1 MLKPTRMTRV
11 MIAGTK
17 DIMEPTLSELHKL
30 NVFHITDYLEENA
43 DFKMGKPFKSASRDS
58 EHLLSLRTI
67 ASQLGVV
74 GKESSRK
81 HSAKELPLKIDENIT
96 KLQKDVAVRFDELRS
111 IEFKIKEKED
121 LISSVRPFLGLP
133 LSLDSYHGYDTVKV
147 FTGYIGIYL
156 EPKISGITKNFELF
170 TGDFEKRP
178 IFALFIPRAFAEE
191 VQKIFQEERTYVEI
205 KVPILMGNPPVILD
219 GLNKEVSVLK
229 ERIASV
235 DSELATIKA
244 EYSEFI
250 TAADEYLSIETQKAE
265 APLRFA
271 TSPNA
276 FIIDGW
282 VPSNKYDDLESN
294 LLEGTRGL
302 AFITK
307 LTEEVKDEDI
317 PVELE
322 NPGPAKPFELLINT
336 FATPKYREI
345 DPSFVIFITF
355 PLFYGIMLGDV
366 GYGIIVAALAYFIK
380 NKFKTGAL
388 NSLGMILLLSGV
400 LSVLFGIIYGEFFGF
415 PIFNMEVHNEIEHG
429 ILGIAGPAIAGVHLP
444 VHRFGEVQKLLVLA
458 FTIGILHIFTGLV
471 IGFRNVSVAH
481 DIKHAVYA
489 KGSWMMILIGGVA
502 VIAKLMPAVMN
513 NLPIPSG
520 DPVFSVGMVLVI
532 IGIVLLIK
540 GEGFISILEIPT
552 ILSNV
557 LSYSRI
563 LAIGLSSAGIALVVN
578 RLSLDLFIRPDGVLM
593 GGGVVLAIVGV
604 VILFIGH
611 IINLLLGI
619 LGPGLHSLRLQ
630 YVEFFTKFYEGGGKK
645 YIPFGYNRKYTEE

>member
-30 NVFHITDYLEENA
+30 NVLHITDHLEENA
-43 DFKMGKPFKSASRDS
+43 DFKIGKPFKSASRHS
-58 EHLLSLRTI
+58 EHLISLRTI
-67 ASQLGVV
+67 ASQLGVA
-74 GKESSRK
+74 GKESPRK
-81 HSAKELPLKIDENIT
+81 HSSKELPLEIDEKIT
-96 KLQKDVAVRFDELRS
+96 KLQKDVAAKFDELRS
-111 IEFKIKEKED
+111 IESKIKEKED
-121 LISSVRPFLGLP
+121 LISAVRPFLGLP

-147 FTGYIGIYL
+147 FTGYIGIDL

-205 KVPILMGNPPVILD
+205 KVPVLKGNPPVILEE
-219 GLNKEVSVLK
+219 LNKEVSVLK
-229 ERIASV
+229 GRMASI

-271 TSPNA
+271 TSTNA

-282 VPSNKYDDLESN
+282 VPSNKYEDLESN

-322 NPGPAKPFELLINT
+322 NPGPAKPFELLIDT

-345 DPSFVIFITF
+345 DPASVIFITF

-366 GYGIIVAALAYFIK
+366 GYGIIVAALAHYIR

-388 NSLGMILLLSGV
+388 NSLGMILLYSGI
-400 LSVLFGIIYGEFFGF
+400 LSVLFGIIFGEFFGF
-415 PIFNMEVHNEIEHG
+415 PIFNMEVHNHIEHG
-429 ILGIAGPAIAGVHLP
+429 ILGIAGPTIAGIHFP
-444 VHRFGEVQKLLVLA
+444 VHRLGEVQPLLILTFV
-458 FTIGILHIFTGLV
+458 IGIFHILTGLV

-502 VIAKLMPAVMN
+502 FIAKLMPAVMN
-513 NLPIPSG
+513 KLPLPTG
-520 DPVFSVGMVLVI
+520 DPIFSGGMVLAV

-578 RLSLDLFIRPDGVLM
+578 TLSMDLFIKPEGVLM

-611 IINLLLGI
+611 LINLLLGI

-645 YIPFGYNRKYTEE
+645 YVPFGYNRKYTEE

>member
-30 NVFHITDYLEENA
+30 NVLHITDHLEENA
-43 DFKMGKPFKSASRDS
+43 DFKIGKPFKSASIHS
-58 EHLLSLRTI
+58 EHLISLRTI
-67 ASQLGVV
+67 ASQLGVA
-74 GKESSRK
+74 GKDSARK
-81 HSAKELPLKIDENIT
+81 HSSKELPLEIDEKIT
-96 KLQKDVAVRFDELRS
+96 KLQKDVAAKFDELRS
-111 IEFKIKEKED
+111 IESKIKEKED
-121 LISSVRPFLGLP
+121 LISAVRPFLGLP

-147 FTGYIGIYL
+147 FTGYIGIDL

-178 IFALFIPRAFAEE
+178 IFALFIPRAFTEE

-205 KVPILMGNPPVILD
+205 KVPVLKGNPPVILEE
-219 GLNKEVSVLK
+219 LNKDVSVLK
-229 ERIASV
+229 DRMASI

-307 LTEEVKDEDI
+307 LTEEVKEEDI

-345 DPSFVIFITF
+345 DPASVIFITF

-366 GYGIIVAALAYFIK
+366 GYGIIVAAMAYYIT

-400 LSVLFGIIYGEFFGF
+400 LSVLFGIIFGEFFGF
-415 PIFNMEVHNEIEHG
+415 PIFNMEVHNHIEHG
-429 ILGIAGPAIAGVHLP
+429 ILGIAGPTIAGIHFP
-444 VHRFGEVQKLLVLA
+444 VHRLGEVQPLLIMTFV
-458 FTIGILHIFTGLV
+458 IGIFHILTGLV

-481 DIKHAVYA
+481 DLKHAIYA

-502 VIAKLMPAVMN
+502 FIAKLMPAVMN
-513 NLPIPSG
+513 KLPLPTG
-520 DPVFSVGMVLVI
+520 DPIFSGGMVLAV

-578 RLSLDLFIRPDGVLM
+578 TLSMDLFIKPEGVLM

-611 IINLLLGI
+611 LINLLLGI

-645 YIPFGYNRKYTEE
+645 YVPFGYNRKYTEE

>member
-30 NVFHITDYLEENA
+30 NVLHITDHLEENA
-43 DFKMGKPFKSASRDS
+43 DFKIGKPFKSASLHS
-58 EHLLSLRTI
+58 EHLISLRTI
-67 ASQLGVV
+67 ASQLGVA
-74 GKESSRK
+74 GKDSPRK
-81 HSAKELPLKIDENIT
+81 QSAKGLPLEIDEKIT
-96 KLQKDVAVRFDELRS
+96 KLQKEVASKFDELRS
-111 IEFKIKEKED
+111 IESRIKEKED
-121 LISSVRPFLGLP
+121 LISAVRPFLGLP

-147 FTGYIGIYL
+147 FTGYIGIDL

-191 VQKIFQEERTYVEI
+191 VQKLFQEERTYVEI
-205 KVPILMGNPPVILD
+205 KVPVLKGNPPVILEE
-219 GLNKEVSVLK
+219 LNKEVSVLK
-229 ERIASV
+229 GRIASL
-235 DSELATIKA
+235 DSELASIKA

-294 LLEGTRGL
+294 LLDGTRGL

-322 NPGPAKPFELLINT
+322 NPGPAKPFELLIDT

-345 DPSFVIFITF
+345 DPASVIFITF

-366 GYGIIVAALAYFIK
+366 GYGIIVAALAHYIR

-400 LSVLFGIIYGEFFGF
+400 LSVLFGIIFGEFFGF
-415 PIFNMEVHNEIEHG
+415 PIFNMEVHNHIEHG
-429 ILGIAGPAIAGVHLP
+429 ILGIAGPTIAGIHFP
-444 VHRFGEVQKLLVLA
+444 VHRLGEVQPLLIMTFV
-458 FTIGILHIFTGLV
+458 IGIFHILTGLV

-481 DIKHAVYA
+481 DLKHAVYA

-502 VIAKLMPAVMN
+502 FIAKLMPAVMN
-513 NLPIPSG
+513 KLPLPTG
-520 DPVFSVGMVLVI
+520 DPIFSGGMVLAV

-578 RLSLDLFIRPDGVLM
+578 TLSMDLFIKPEGVLM

-611 IINLLLGI
+611 LINLLLGI

-645 YIPFGYNRKYTEE
+645 YVPFGYNRKYTEE

>member
-17 DIMEPTLSELHKL
+17 DIMEPTLSQLHKL
-30 NVFHITDYLEENA
+30 NVLHITDYLEENA
-43 DFKMGKPFKSASRDS
+43 DFKIGKPFKSASRHS

-74 GKESSRK
+74 GKELPRK
-81 HSAKELPLKIDENIT
+81 HSAKELPLKIDEKIT
-96 KLQKDVAVRFDELRS
+96 KLQKDVAVRFDELRG

-121 LISSVRPFLGLP
+121 IISSVRPFLGLP

-147 FTGYIGIYL
+147 FTGYIGIDL
-156 EPKISGITKNFELF
+156 EQKISGITKNFELF
-170 TGDFEKRP
+170 IGDFEKRP
-178 IFALFIPRAFAEE
+178 IFALFIPLTFAEE

-205 KVPILMGNPPVILD
+205 KVPVLKGNPPVILD
-219 GLNKEVSVLK
+219 ELNKEVSVLK
-229 ERIASV
+229 DRMASV

-271 TSPNA
+271 TSANA

-282 VPSNKYDDLESN
+282 VPSNKYVDLESN
-294 LLEGTRGL
+294 LKNVTGGK

-317 PVELE
+317 PIELE

-345 DPSFVIFITF
+345 DPSSVIFITF

-366 GYGIIVAALAYFIK
+366 GYGIILVALALFIK
-380 NKFKTGAL
+380 NKFKSGAL
-388 NSLGMILLLSGV
+388 NSLGMILLLSAV
-400 LSVLFGIIYGEFFGF
+400 SSVIFGIIFGEFFGF
-415 PIFNMEVHNEIEHG
+415 PIFNMEVHNEIELG
-429 ILGIAGPAIAGVHLP
+429 ILGVGPTIAGIHLP
-444 VHRFGEVQKLLVLA
+444 IHRFGEVQPLLILTFA
-458 FTIGILHIFTGLV
+458 IGIFHILAGLV
-471 IGFRNVSVAH
+471 IGFRNVTVEH
-481 DIKHAVYA
+481 DIKHAIYA
-489 KGSWMMILIGGVA
+489 KGSWMMILLGGVA
-502 VIAKLMPAVMN
+502 FIAKLMPAIMTK
-513 NLPIPSG
+513 LPLPTG
-520 DPVFSVGMVLVI
+520 DPLFSGGLALLVI
-532 IGIVLLIK
+532 GIILLIK

-578 RLSLDLFIRPDGVLM
+578 TLSMNLFIRPEGVLM
-593 GGGVVLAIVGV
+593 GGGIVLAFVGV
-604 VILFIGH
+604 VVLLIGH

-619 LGPGLHSLRLQ
+619 LGPGIHSLRLQ